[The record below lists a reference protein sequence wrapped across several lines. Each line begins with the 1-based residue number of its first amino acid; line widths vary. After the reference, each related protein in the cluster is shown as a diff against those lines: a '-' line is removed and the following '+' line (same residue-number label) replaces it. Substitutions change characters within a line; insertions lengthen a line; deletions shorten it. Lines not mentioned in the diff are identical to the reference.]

1 MSLFCGCL
9 DASKCKPQS
18 HLEEPAISFNIK
30 ARLGTC
36 PRSRLAA
43 LCTSVCNVEFFAFHE
58 AQERN

>member
-36 PRSRLAA
+36 PLSRLAA
-43 LCTSVCNVEFFAFHE
+43 LCTSVYNVEFFAFHE
-58 AQERN
+58 AQEWN